1 MDRQANASAKSKEV
15 QCLPQANTPLHHI
28 CFCPNALS
36 AFYQQSI
43 GLTIILFTVV
53 IFTSCSGQNS
63 NDTLQV
69 EAYSSYNNTILP
81 SVVLLTNQTSRY
93 DSVIN
98 NSQELIG
105 LPNTDIAIRTTNDFG
120 AFSVI
125 NRKNQNRTFLYSP
138 AFFDSIYSVTNTNL
152 AIMSVCFHELA
163 HQFYRHPL
171 KPTAASL
178 IYEKQ
183 ADRYSGYQMCI
194 IGATLEQALTAIQ
207 HFGNDLENE
216 THPDKSS
223 RIAEITKGYIDAK
236 IKIFKDST
244 FFEMDK
250 NFKSNEI
257 LFALYDTKP
266 MSEIESMEY
275 SSDTVVSYKKKA
287 LKKSKTKQ
295 IYTLYG
301 ELIYFT
307 TDNKIKLLSNNET
320 IGKIIAANENMAIK
334 YLDLE
339 GVKFQLEN
347 KSIFSINPDGS
358 ILEVGINITN

>member
-1 MDRQANASAKSKEV
+1 MDRQANSSAKSKDV
-15 QCLPQANTPLHHI
+15 QRHPQANTQLHHI
-28 CFCPNALS
+28 CFCPHALS
-36 AFYQQSI
+36 AINRHPI
-43 GLTIILFTVV
+43 GLTTFLLFII
-53 IFTSCSGQNS
+53 IFSSCKGQTSK
-63 NDTLQV
+63 DTLEV

-81 SVVLLTNQTSRY
+81 PVVFLTNQTSRY

-105 LPNTDIAIRTTNDFG
+105 LPNTDIAIRTTIDFG

-207 HFGNDLENE
+207 HFGNDIENE
-216 THPDKSS
+216 THPDKTS

-244 FFEMDK
+244 FFEMDR
-250 NFKSNEI
+250 NFKSNE
-257 LFALYDTKP
+257 LMFALYDTKS

-275 SSDTVVSYKKKA
+275 SKDTVVSYKKKA
-287 LKKSKTKQ
+287 LNKSKTKQ
-295 IYTLYG
+295 VYTLYG
-301 ELIYFT
+301 ELIYFA

-320 IGKIIAANENMAIK
+320 IGKILPTHGNSTIK
-334 YLDLE
+334 FLDLD

-358 ILEVGINITN
+358 KLEVGINLTN